1 MGGEEITERTS
12 ELPRDEP
19 GEAPEGF
26 REQPGYAPGVERAY
40 ANDRIEV
47 MWEPAFC
54 IHVAECLRGLP
65 AVFDNQRRPWIIV
78 DNGSPG
84 DVGAVIQRCPTGA
97 LRFRCLDGRPQEP
110 APEATT
116 IQERPNGVRVLPG
129 NGVWGV
135 PRRVCEGGGAVF
147 PARGWARDTRCGI
160 EGGNAMGD
168 SDSDYEIGSGEDEL
182 ARLELQGRALA
193 PATRMIFAAAGIRP
207 GMRVLDLGCG
217 AGDVA
222 FVAADLVGSD
232 GHVVGVDRS
241 PEALARARLRAEQ
254 RGLAQVR
261 FVEGDLDDAAP
272 GGPFDAIVGRLVLMY
287 VPDPAAVLRRQATV
301 LRAGGLV
308 VPVEVDIP
316 AARSLPATP
325 LVSQAIAWIVEAL
338 AKAGI
343 PPSLGT
349 RLWAIFREA
358 GLHPQ
363 GMIGI
368 QPHFGPDDPA
378 AVALLTGVI
387 RTVAPLIE
395 RTGVA
400 TNQEIGVETFA
411 QRLRDE
417 LQENSA
423 VFAHPLLLSVWATTS
438 LL

>member
-1 MGGEEITERTS
+1 
-12 ELPRDEP
+12 
-19 GEAPEGF
+19 
-26 REQPGYAPGVERAY
+26 V
-40 ANDRIEV
+40 
-47 MWEPAFC
+47 
-54 IHVAECLRGLP
+54 
-65 AVFDNQRRPWIIV
+65 
-78 DNGSPG
+78 
-84 DVGAVIQRCPTGA
+84 
-97 LRFRCLDGRPQEP
+97 
-110 APEATT
+110 
-116 IQERPNGVRVLPG
+116 
-129 NGVWGV
+129 
-135 PRRVCEGGGAVF
+135 
-147 PARGWARDTRCGI
+147 
-160 EGGNAMGD
+160 GD
-168 SDSDYEIGSGEDEL
+168 SDSDYEFGSGEDEL

-193 PATRMIFAAAGIRP
+193 PATRMIFAAAGVRP

-241 PEALARARLRAEQ
+241 SEALARARLRAEQ

-261 FVEGDLDDAAP
+261 FVEGDLDDPAP

-308 VPVEVDIP
+308 VPVEVDIA
-316 AARSLPATP
+316 AARSVPATP

-338 AKAGI
+338 AKGGI
-343 PPSLGT
+343 PSSLGP
-349 RLWAIFREA
+349 RLWAILREA
-358 GLHPQ
+358 GLRPL

-378 AVALLTGVI
+378 AVALLAGVI

-395 RTGVA
+395 HTGVA
-400 TNQEIGVETFA
+400 TAQEIGVETLA

-423 VFAHPLLLSVWATTS
+423 VFAHPILFSAWAATS
-438 LL
+438 PQ